1 MIIDFLKFTLRPSS
15 PLGLVLLF
23 GAGVMWLYV
32 RPASRGP
39 RRYLLGVV
47 LGYWLLA
54 TPIGANALTWGLGH
68 GLTPLR
74 SAEEARGADTVVVL
88 GGGARTFDGGEAI
101 VGVLSTPSI
110 LRAIEGARVAKLI
123 GARLVIASGGR
134 PVPELQ
140 RRPESDMLR
149 ETLILAGVP
158 AALVIEESTSKTTR
172 EQARLLGPIL
182 RAHGVRQFLLVTS
195 PTHMR
200 RSLAVFASEGLTPIP
215 AVSPARPIGLKRPAW
230 LLPNGES
237 LEMSDEAIYDTGAAM
252 YYWWKGWTR

>member
-1 MIIDFLKFTLRPSS
+1 VIVDLLKFTLRPSS
-15 PLGLVLLF
+15 PFALVLLL

-32 RPASRGP
+32 RPASRGA
-39 RRYLLGVV
+39 RRCLLALV
-47 LGYWLLA
+47 LGYWLLS
-54 TPIGANALTWGLGH
+54 TPLGAGVLTWGLGH

-74 SAEEARGADTVVVL
+74 TVEEARGADAVVVL
-88 GGGARTFDGGEAI
+88 GGGARTFNGGDAI
-101 VGVLSTPSI
+101 IGVLSTPSI

-123 GARLVIASGGR
+123 GARLVIASGGE
-134 PVPELQ
+134 PIPELQ

-158 AALVIEESTSKTTR
+158 ADRVIEESASKTTR
-172 EQARLLGPIL
+172 DQARLLGPIL

-215 AVSPARPIGLKRPAW
+215 AVAPVRPIGLKHPGW
-230 LLPNGES
+230 LLPTRES
-237 LEMSDEAIYDTGAAM
+237 LEVSDQAIYDYEAAL
-252 YYWWKGWTR
+252 YYWLRGWTK